1 MGAAMLVPP
10 VAFSIVWTFVKNLR
24 IRRLKREISDK
35 LIPIIDERASEQIAT
50 TSGAM
55 VTPG

>member
-1 MGAAMLVPP
+1 MVVPP
-10 VAFSIVWTFVKNLR
+10 LVFSIVWTFVKNLR

-35 LIPIIDERASEQIAT
+35 LVPILDERAAEQIST